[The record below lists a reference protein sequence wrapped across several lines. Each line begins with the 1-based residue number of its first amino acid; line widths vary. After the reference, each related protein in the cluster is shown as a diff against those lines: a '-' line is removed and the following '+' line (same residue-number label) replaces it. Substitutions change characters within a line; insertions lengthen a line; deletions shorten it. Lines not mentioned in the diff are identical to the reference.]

1 MDFVLEDTVE
11 TAIKNA
17 QSMEIDREFLTQS
30 DLDVRVRSRV
40 NALPWR
46 GQFTPDLAKTLLAA
60 YTKAGDRVLDPFA
73 GSGTTLS
80 ESIGLGLSC
89 VGTEINPAAIELS
102 RVFETAALPADIR
115 GAKIRNAT
123 RVVHR
128 LIAQTEHDAAS
139 LFSLL
144 HEASDQDSSL
154 LDQVLAA
161 RKDASDPWLAN
172 ILAVSLM
179 MAMGD
184 GKVLAPDRLGRA
196 FNQVSNLLTGL
207 PGEPVPCEV
216 YAADAR
222 RLPVDSNSIDFVLTS
237 PPYINVFNYH
247 QNYRPVVEA
256 LGYHVLSAAQREIGS
271 NRKFR
276 QNRFMT
282 VIQYCQDMMLSLREL
297 ARVCKGGSKV
307 VIVVGRESR
316 VRKVPLPNG
325 AIVGSLGEL
334 SGSLRLE
341 RWQERQFTSRF
352 GEKIFEEIL
361 TFDVA
366 DTAPLD
372 QGDAIKLATDIGRS
386 FLADA
391 TGIEDVPSA
400 IKAEIMAAIEA
411 AWNIQPSLFEGEV
424 SVNRKIKS
432 GVSQGS
438 S

>member
-1 MDFVLEDTVE
+1 MDLVLEGTVE
-11 TAIKNA
+11 AAIKKA
-17 QSMEIDREFLTQS
+17 QSMKVDREFLAQS

-46 GQFTPDLAKTLLAA
+46 GQFTPDLAKTLLTA
-60 YTKAGDRVLDPFA
+60 YTKVGDRVLDPFA

-102 RVFETAALPADIR
+102 RVFETAALPAAIR
-115 GAKIRNAT
+115 GEKIRNAT
-123 RVVHR
+123 SMMHR
-128 LIAQTEHDAAS
+128 LIAQIDDDAAS

-144 HEASDQDSSL
+144 NKGSGQDSSL

-161 RKDASDPWLAN
+161 RKDSSDPWLAN

-184 GKVLAPDRLGRA
+184 GKVLGPDRLGRA
-196 FNQVSNLLTGL
+196 FNQVSKLLAGL
-207 PGEPVPCEV
+207 PGEPVPCQV
-216 YAADAR
+216 HAADAR

-297 ARVCKGGSKV
+297 ARVCKEGSKI

-325 AIVGSLGEL
+325 TIVGSLGEL
-334 SGSLRLE
+334 CGSLRLE

-372 QGDAIKLATDIGRS
+372 EGDAIKLAAEVGCS
-386 FLADA
+386 FLASA
-391 TGIEDVPSA
+391 EDVPPM

-411 AWNIQPSLFEGEV
+411 AWNIKPSLFEGEV
-424 SVNRKIKS
+424 SVNRRTRS
-432 GVSQGS
+432 SVSHGS